1 MNNKRVALVSN
12 TSGAHQRKNKVHT
25 SRATVSTSRPQ
36 NAAADRYKALR
47 DKQSAA
53 AYTRDISIQGQALDA
68 QLSANQLLSKSVSNS
83 NMRFGRKTGKQM
95 LISVPHQKAEF
106 EANTMKPSKVG
117 NKGVTG
123 PKLFRLAKTSNNL
136 KSKGLDTL
144 PPTVVDNDVV
154 MAKKFK
160 KEEIAEVLV
169 RRGKLPNLAAAK
181 ALNKTSKKDDGGN
194 VSDEAQEEDDQQ
206 APVTSLI
213 DILVALW
220 KETQVENNAANGQ
233 RVLLVPIG
241 DRDRDVNKLY
251 R

>member
-117 NKGVTG
+117 KRGLLAQSYFDW
-123 PKLFRLAKTSNNL
+123 PKPAIT
-136 KSKGLDTL
+136 
-144 PPTVVDNDVV
+144 
-154 MAKKFK
+154 
-160 KEEIAEVLV
+160 
-169 RRGKLPNLAAAK
+169 
-181 ALNKTSKKDDGGN
+181 
-194 VSDEAQEEDDQQ
+194 
-206 APVTSLI
+206 
-213 DILVALW
+213 
-220 KETQVENNAANGQ
+220 
-233 RVLLVPIG
+233 
-241 DRDRDVNKLY
+241 
-251 R
+251 